1 MEKQVAA
8 AQTAADEALAPAR
21 KKLREERLA
30 KLPADIQE
38 LLKTEES
45 KRDDATKKKLAPHLE
60 KLKVSDKDALAALDD
75 AGKKLHAA
83 ATAKVEELKKQKRA
97 FTVALAVSDGSA
109 EPTKLFFQGD
119 FTEPR
124 DEVAPGFPSVFDPN
138 PAKVKAPREGTTGR
152 RLALAE
158 WIASPENP
166 FTARVLVNRLWQQYF
181 GTALFANPNDL
192 GYAGAKPTHPELLDW
207 LATEFV
213 ARGWSVKAMHRLM
226 VTSAAYRQ
234 DSVGAGVGRL
244 TSTSGKVQNLLTS
257 APTTLRIDP
266 DNKLLARQ
274 NPRRLDAETMR
285 DTLLAVSGKLR
296 THAGGKPLWPPLPEE
311 ILRAQ
316 PGVLEGLEGKDGG
329 RRQGWYADKEAD
341 CDVRSLYLIQKRCL
355 PLPFLQAFDL
365 PDTSLSCARRDVTT
379 VAPQALNLL
388 NSEFSQRAAK
398 AFAERVAREAGA
410 DAAKQLE
417 RAVWLALGRAPSVA
431 ERGQASV
438 FLAKHGKAALP
449 EFCRALLNVNEFVY
463 VD

>member
-1 MEKQVAA
+1 
-8 AQTAADEALAPAR
+8 
-21 KKLREERLA
+21 
-30 KLPADIQE
+30 
-38 LLKTEES
+38 
-45 KRDDATKKKLAPHLE
+45 
-60 KLKVSDKDALAALDD
+60 
-75 AGKKLHAA
+75 
-83 ATAKVEELKKQKRA
+83 
-97 FTVALAVSDGSA
+97 
-109 EPTKLFFQGD
+109 
-119 FTEPR
+119 
-124 DEVAPGFPSVFDPN
+124 
-138 PAKVKAPREGTTGR
+138 
-152 RLALAE
+152 
-158 WIASPENP
+158 
-166 FTARVLVNRLWQQYF
+166 
-181 GTALFANPNDL
+181 
-192 GYAGAKPTHPELLDW
+192 
-207 LATEFV
+207 
-213 ARGWSVKAMHRLM
+213 
-226 VTSAAYRQ
+226 
-234 DSVGAGVGRL
+234 
-244 TSTSGKVQNLLTS
+244 
-257 APTTLRIDP
+257 
-266 DNKLLARQ
+266 
-274 NPRRLDAETMR
+274 MR

-296 THAGGKPLWPPLPEE
+296 THAGGKPLWPPLPDE

-388 NSEFSQRAAK
+388 NSDFSQRAAK
-398 AFAERVAREAGA
+398 AFAERVAREAGD